1 MVSEVFFFG
10 GTLNRIW
17 DSGGNIF
24 PDFGFSVGGTM
35 YTGRTLFSQVMD
47 FVPWTSF
54 HRIVAKYRGDIGVRT
69 LRCTEHF
76 RIMAFAQITYRESL
90 RDIEVCLGAQP
101 AKLCSM
107 GLRDPVARS
116 TLADANELRDWRVWS
131 DLAAVLIKRARKLYL
146 KDDFGLDLANTVYAL
161 DSTTIDLCLSLFPW
175 ADFRSTKAAVKM
187 HTLLDL
193 RGPIPSFIHISDG
206 KMGDAAALD
215 LIMPEAGA
223 IYVMDRGYVDF
234 CRLYALH
241 QAGAFFVTRTKINM
255 NYHRVYSRAVDKTTG
270 LRFDQSIALDGFY
283 SRQDYPQ
290 HLRRVGFVDPE
301 TGKRLIFLT
310 NHFALPALT
319 IAALY
324 KRRWQVELFL
334 KWIKQNLRIRH
345 LYGTSE
351 NAVKTQ
357 IWTAVCVYV
366 LAAIVKKELA
376 IDVSLYTFLQILSVH
391 SFEKIPI
398 LQAFS
403 DGTPGPATTALP
415 NQLNLFNT

>member
-1 MVSEVFFFG
+1 M
-10 GTLNRIW
+10 
-17 DSGGNIF
+17 
-24 PDFGFSVGGTM
+24 
-35 YTGRTLFSQVMD
+35 
-47 FVPWTSF
+47 
-54 HRIVAKYRGDIGVRT
+54 
-69 LRCTEHF
+69 
-76 RIMAFAQITYRESL
+76 TYRESL
-90 RDIEVCLGAQP
+90 RDIEACLGAQP
-101 AKLCSM
+101 SKLYGM
-107 GLRDPVARS
+107 GLREAVARS
-116 TLADANELRDWRVWS
+116 TLADANELRDWRIWA
-131 DLAAVLIKRARKLYL
+131 DIAAVLVRRARKLYVS
-146 KDDFGLDLANTVYAL
+146 DDVGLDLANTVYAL

-283 SRQDYPQ
+283 TRQEYPQ
-290 HLRRVGFVDPE
+290 HLRRIGFVDPE

-324 KRRWQVELFL
+324 KRRWQVELFF

-345 LYGTSE
+345 FYGTSE

-357 IWTAVCVYV
+357 IWTAVCVYA

-376 IDVSLYTFLQILSVH
+376 LDVALYTFLQILSVH

-403 DGTPGPATTALP
+403 HGSPNPAPTTLA
-415 NQLNLFNT
+415 NQLNLFST